1 MIDSMEK
8 GEADAPDNLSD
19 EGDEDVDDHE
29 GGDDDEE
36 EDGSSN
42 PHAEQESLD
51 EEDINN
57 MEKGKKNNKTL
68 TKRSR

>member
-57 MEKGKKNNKTL
+57 MEKGKKNFKKL
-68 TKRSR
+68 TKLSR